1 LCFEKLV
8 GLIKLSPCARQL
20 PQPPF
25 PPPHYKQ
32 KNQTKFDDNITRRS
46 EERKEKYTTN
56 KRTNEH
62 DDILDQQN
70 LFFRPDQ
77 GSNQSLLA
85 RVHRVAKRTDESA
98 QNMG

>member
-1 LCFEKLV
+1 VFRETCWPNQTFPLRP
-8 GLIKLSPCARQL
+8 SA
-20 PQPPF
+20 PPTPI

-32 KNQTKFDDNITRRS
+32 KNQTKFHDNITRRS

-70 LFFRPDQ
+70 LFFGPDQ

-85 RVHRVAKRTDESA
+85 RVHRITKKTDESA